1 MNYEFWLTVIICLAT
16 FTLVLN
22 IVYLILARRRA
33 GQLGILRVKYPI
45 WASRAALSAFVAV
58 LGILWMFASIAHFPN
73 ALADLADY
81 QASFEQDPELYSRL
95 IGKTEDLIEKD
106 KFHIV
111 TGAAIAV
118 IELFSIFT
126 RGAYITKDGV
136 VFFYYPKVQ
145 MTSARIEEG
154 AIKFYTRTLREA
166 KKDREY
172 RYAFELPEKE
182 DNKMLFNSF
191 ITTDTNA

>member
-1 MNYEFWLTVIICLAT
+1 MNYGFWLTVIICLAA
-16 FTLVLN
+16 FTIVLN

-33 GQLGILRVKYPI
+33 GRLGILRVKYPI
-45 WASRAALSAFVAV
+45 WDSRTALSAFVAA

-81 QASFEQDPELYSRL
+81 QASFEQDPDLYSRL
-95 IGKTEDLIEKD
+95 IEKTEDLIDKD
-106 KFHIV
+106 KFQIV

-136 VFFYYPKVQ
+136 VFFYYPKLQ
-145 MTSARIEEG
+145 MTSARIEDG

-166 KKDREY
+166 EKDREY
-172 RYAFELPEKE
+172 RYAFELPENE
-182 DNKMLFNSF
+182 DNETLFKGF
-191 ITTDTNA
+191 ITTDANA